1 MTRDVSSG
9 LFNVI
14 LEVVFENACDVTM
27 EHHSL
32 GLAQFLIE
40 ILLED
45 IAREIEFRDNP
56 LAATDAVTLGYQ
68 MVLFLQ
74 DF

>member
-1 MTRDVSSG
+1 
-9 LFNVI
+9 
-14 LEVVFENACDVTM
+14 M

-45 IAREIEFRDNP
+45 VAREIEFRDNP
-56 LAATDAVTLGYQ
+56 LAATDTVVLGYQ

-74 DF
+74 NF